1 MKKIKIFA
9 IPEEPIIYNTLRPNH
24 KVSSITVYNEEN
36 TIQTRNKFNEELMSK
51 NKLEN
56 DILLSSKNVL
66 KKPKRKRKIKT
77 RIDRMEKDG
86 NEINNQIVLFKNN
99 REENPNDANNIYNQ
113 SKEYNLNKIISN
125 EVIKEEENSS
135 ESDSSDSGNILSE
148 KADEKIINDTGEVVN
163 KIRSNKYTFMKE
175 LPNNPNFILCRSIE
189 MEIIPENIN
198 LPQIIKKQKKTKNY
212 KSNI

>member
-1 MKKIKIFA
+1 
-9 IPEEPIIYNTLRPNH
+9 
-24 KVSSITVYNEEN
+24 
-36 TIQTRNKFNEELMSK
+36 MSK

-99 REENPNDANNIYNQ
+99 NREENPNDANNIYNQ

-125 EVIKEEENSS
+125 EEVGGNRETERDNKSRRIIKKIKYNPFCTYFCFLCVRKRK
-135 ESDSSDSGNILSE
+135 NIPNTLVDE
-148 KADEKIINDTGEVVN
+148 GMNIIVEQLDILNLFRKLLKDEKIQETFSKDEVIVMSDDCKLN
-163 KIRSNKYTFMKE
+163 IQEVMK
-175 LPNNPNFILCRSIE
+175 
-189 MEIIPENIN
+189 NIN
-198 LPQIIKKQKKTKNY
+198 LP
-212 KSNI
+212 